1 MEEQIQIGKRDVLT
15 LTEIARILRCSKT
28 HISNVL
34 NGKVAGV
41 PRLAHVAMGRRK
53 LVLREW
59 LDEWMESSKQK

>member
-1 MEEQIQIGKRDVLT
+1 MEEQIAKRDVLT
-15 LTEIARILRCSKT
+15 LSEIARILRCSKT

-34 NGKVAGV
+34 NGKVPGV

-59 LDEWMESSKQK
+59 LDQWMESSKQQ